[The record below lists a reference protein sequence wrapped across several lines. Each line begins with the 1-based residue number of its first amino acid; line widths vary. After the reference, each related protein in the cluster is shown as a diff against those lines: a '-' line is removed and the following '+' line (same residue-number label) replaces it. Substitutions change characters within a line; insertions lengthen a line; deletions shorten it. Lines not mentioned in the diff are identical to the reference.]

1 MTNRKQAHQMLEL
14 LLDKGVSHETI
25 LNWIVN
31 NYLSGEQAI
40 NALQLLE
47 MEMFDEVYEEVNDT
61 FYDHEDDVELD
72 SGDDDDGTHL
82 LSRRKDWYEDDFD
95 GLGKSQALKIR
106 DLIFITVMKAQNTTG
121 NTRWD
126 LQIQQVRTTQ
136 RVVPSKKLY
145 KRKQRNGKT
154 DD

>member
-72 SGDDDDGTHL
+72 SGDDDEHPTL
-82 LSRRKDWYEDDFD
+82 
-95 GLGKSQALKIR
+95 GLAQAFKIR
-106 DLIFITVMKAQNTTG
+106 GLIFITVMKAQNTTG

-136 RVVPSKKLY
+136 KVVPSKKLY

>member
-72 SGDDDDGTHL
+72 SGDDDEHPTL
-82 LSRRKDWYEDDFD
+82 
-95 GLGKSQALKIR
+95 GLAQAFKINY
-106 DLIFITVMKAQNTTG
+106 LIFITVMKAQNTTG

-136 RVVPSKKLY
+136 KVVPSKKLY

>member
-72 SGDDDDGTHL
+72 SGDDDEHPTL
-82 LSRRKDWYEDDFD
+82 
-95 GLGKSQALKIR
+95 GLAQALKIR

>member
-47 MEMFDEVYEEVNDT
+47 MEMLDEVYEEVNDT

-72 SGDDDDGTHL
+72 GGDDDEHPTL
-82 LSRRKDWYEDDFD
+82 
-95 GLGKSQALKIR
+95 GLAQAFKINY
-106 DLIFITVMKAQNTTG
+106 LIFITMKAQNTTG